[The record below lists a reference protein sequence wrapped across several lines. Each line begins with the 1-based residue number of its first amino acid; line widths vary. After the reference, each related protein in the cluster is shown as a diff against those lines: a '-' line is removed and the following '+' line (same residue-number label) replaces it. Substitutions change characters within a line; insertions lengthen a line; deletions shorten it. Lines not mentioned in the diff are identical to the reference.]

1 MDRRAFFRS
10 AIDKGSKPIVKAV
23 DASIKKQAS
32 HWIRPPYAL
41 DELEFILACTR
52 CGDCIAACPHEVIF
66 SLSARLGMK
75 FAGTPA
81 LDLLNKGCHLCEDWP
96 CVTACTPNALIK
108 PEPVISET
116 AENATEISS
125 ETNGETNKA
134 DPLLCAPP
142 KLARASI
149 NEQTCLPYSGP
160 ECGACIGVCPIHGA
174 LTLDMCKPVINQSL
188 CNGCGLCRESCIAD
202 PKAINIA
209 AL

>member
-1 MDRRAFFRS
+1 MDRRNFFRS
-10 AIDKGSKPIVKAV
+10 ALNKSGSTVVKAV
-23 DASIKKQAS
+23 DASVNKQAS
-32 HWIRPPYAL
+32 HWIRPPYAIN
-41 DELEFILACTR
+41 ELEFILACTR

-66 SLSARLGMK
+66 SLSARLGVK

-108 PEPVISET
+108 PEPAISET
-116 AENATEISS
+116 DKNATEI
-125 ETNGETNKA
+125 NGETEKE
-134 DPLLCAPP
+134 DLLLCAPP

-160 ECGACIGVCPIHGA
+160 ECGACIGICPIPGA
-174 LTLDMCKPVINQSL
+174 LTLDMCKPVIDQSL

-202 PKAINIA
+202 PKAINIT